1 MMTPKAME
9 QKIVSDY
16 DFPAISANGGGVR
29 LLIEG
34 MGRSG
39 GFSAPKFAT
48 AAHMLETMFK
58 PGQGKVRWLSFP
70 ACLMATGTR
79 GFFVELIKRKMVDVI
94 VTTCGT
100 IDHDIARSLGEYRSG
115 NFEMDDIEVHEN
127 GFSRLGNVLVPI
139 DTYGP
144 AIESFLT
151 PLIRNTIKELDEKE
165 RTIAPVDL
173 IWKIG
178 STLDHDHSLCT
189 WAYRQNIPII
199 VPGIVDGAVGAQL
212 QLHSQNRTQW
222 IDLMADQHRLSDIVW
237 NASTSEAF
245 MIGGGISKHH
255 VIWWNQY
262 RNGLDKAVYI
272 TTAVEYDGSLS
283 GARLR
288 EAISWG
294 KLKASAEE
302 IVVEGEAS
310 LLLPL
315 LGAYLF

>member
-1 MMTPKAME
+1 MEPKA
-9 QKIVSDY
+9 VSDY
-16 DFPAISANGGGVR
+16 DFSTISGDGGNVR
-29 LLIEG
+29 LLVEG
-34 MGRSG
+34 MERSG

-48 AAHMLETMFK
+48 AARMLEAMFK
-58 PGQGKVRWLSFP
+58 PAEGKVRWLSFP

-79 GFFVELIKRKMVDVI
+79 SFFVELLRRDMIDVI

-100 IDHDIARSLGEYRSG
+100 IDHDIARSIGEYGSG
-115 NFEMDDIEVHEN
+115 SFEMDDYEVHSK
-127 GFSRLGNVLVPI
+127 GFSRLGSVLVPI
-139 DTYGP
+139 ETYGP

-151 PLIRNTIKELDEKE
+151 PLFQGLINELDEQS
-165 RTIAPVDL
+165 RTIAPVEL

-178 STLDHDHSLCT
+178 STIDDENSLCT
-189 WAYRQNIPII
+189 WAARKKVPLI
-199 VPGIVDGAVGAQL
+199 VPGIVDGAVGAQI
-212 QLHSQNRTQW
+212 QLHSQNRATW
-222 IDLMADQHRLSDIVW
+222 VDIMADQHRLSDIVW
-237 NASTSEAF
+237 KASTSEAF

-262 RNGLDKAVYI
+262 RSGLDKAVYI
-272 TTAVEYDGSLS
+272 TTAVEHDGSLS

-294 KLKASAEE
+294 KLKSTAEE

>member
-1 MMTPKAME
+1 MQPKAV
-9 QKIVSDY
+9 KDY
-16 DFPAISANGGGVR
+16 DFPTICENGGNIR

-34 MGRSG
+34 MEHSG

-48 AAHMLETMFK
+48 AARMLESMFK
-58 PGQGKVRWLSFP
+58 PSDGKVRWLSFP

-79 GFFVELIKRKMVDVI
+79 SFFVELLRRDMIDVI

-100 IDHDIARSLGEYRSG
+100 IDHDIARSIGEYGSG
-115 NFEMDDIEVHEN
+115 SFEIDDYEAYAN

-144 AIESFLT
+144 AIESLLT
-151 PLIRNTIKELDEKE
+151 PLFLDTMDELDAQS
-165 RTIAPVDL
+165 RTIAPAEL

-178 STLDHDHSLCT
+178 STLDDDNSLCT
-189 WAYRQNIPII
+189 WADRKKIPVI
-199 VPGIVDGAVGAQL
+199 VPGIVDGAVGAQIH
-212 QLHSQNRTQW
+212 LHSQNRAAW
-222 IDLMADQHRLSDIVW
+222 VDLMADQHRLSDIVW

-262 RNGLDKAVYI
+262 RSGLDKAVYI
-272 TTAVEYDGSLS
+272 TTAVEHDGSLS

-294 KLKASAEE
+294 KLKSTAEE

>member
-1 MMTPKAME
+1 
-9 QKIVSDY
+9 
-16 DFPAISANGGGVR
+16 
-29 LLIEG
+29 
-34 MGRSG
+34 
-39 GFSAPKFAT
+39 
-48 AAHMLETMFK
+48 
-58 PGQGKVRWLSFP
+58 
-70 ACLMATGTR
+70 
-79 GFFVELIKRKMVDVI
+79 MVDVI

-100 IDHDIARSLGEYRSG
+100 IDHDIARSLGKYKSG
-115 NFEMDDIEVHEN
+115 KFEMDDVETHDK

-139 DTYGP
+139 EAYGP
-144 AIESFLT
+144 AIESFLN
-151 PLIRNTIKELDEKE
+151 PLIQTTIEEVSQQENL
-165 RTIAPVDL
+165 ISPVEL
-173 IWKIG
+173 IWRIG
-178 STLDHDHSLCT
+178 SALDNDHSLCT
-189 WAYRQNIPII
+189 WASRHNIPII
-199 VPGIVDGAVGAQL
+199 VPGIVDGALGAQL
-212 QLHSQNRTQW
+212 QLHSQNQAIW

-237 NASTSEAF
+237 NASSSEAF

-262 RNGLDKAVYI
+262 RDGLDKAVYI